1 MWKSTYGE
9 FDTTEFIAS
18 KAPGISFASCVRSDM
33 ALCVASSVHSSVLEL
48 SHLFLTSFLTVVCRQ
63 LPRLIR
69 KARRLGEK
77 CQKCVHL
84 QLRDITVCCR
94 FHPSRDEPVHVNFL
108 WELADCYRTEPGTQ
122 CSASSVCP
130 LSFWWSF
137 DTGEEICSSVGFQ
150 ARLDLE
156 RGGCFRRHR
165 DIQSHRLLPTTS
177 C

>member
-1 MWKSTYGE
+1 MEVYLWWVWHHRIHRFQSPWYQFCQLCEIWHGSLCCI
-9 FDTTEFIAS
+9 FS
-18 KAPGISFASCVRSDM
+18 PQ
-33 ALCVASSVHSSVLEL
+33 LCVGAQPPVPDLF
-48 SHLFLTSFLTVVCRQ
+48 SHRCRQ

-69 KARRLGEK
+69 KARRLGEN

-156 RGGCFRRHR
+156 RGLFSSSQRHSKSPSTANDFLQR
-165 DIQSHRLLPTTS
+165 W
-177 C
+177 